1 MNKFTLLTAGALASM
16 FVSGSVMAD
25 EVSSNDSPEVVSVAT
40 EASNEASSGVSAPS
54 DTAESS
60 ESVVSTVTKEGDE
73 SCLNFT
79 RRSQIPNFI

>member
-40 EASNEASSGVSAPS
+40 EASNEAFGY
-54 DTAESS
+54 
-60 ESVVSTVTKEGDE
+60 
-73 SCLNFT
+73 C
-79 RRSQIPNFI
+79 